1 MEFISAEEFLKQPE
15 EIQKVFI
22 DWWKC
27 DNGDLYV
34 NNYELKTE
42 GNYCNVRCCNI
53 DLESNLEG
61 EWEWFKGESTPLLTE
76 CMLRKFIEDKGY
88 FITLN
93 ATSNTY
99 DLFSLKTGRHC
110 KAFEYRE
117 KTILETYWK
126 VALEIAKECIKNE

>member
-1 MEFISAEEFLKQPE
+1 MEFISAEEFLKQDKE
-15 EIQKVFI
+15 AREVFLVYLDGENGLYLFNNGLAEIIEYGVIECQ
-22 DWWKC
+22 DEKC
-27 DNGDLYV
+27 IPLF
-34 NNYELKTE
+34 TE
-42 GNYCNVRCCNI
+42 GQ
-53 DLESNLEG
+53 
-61 EWEWFKGESTPLLTE
+61 
-76 CMLRKFIEDKGY
+76 LRQFIEDNGY

-126 VALEIAKECIKNE
+126 VALKICEEELNNDTKQ